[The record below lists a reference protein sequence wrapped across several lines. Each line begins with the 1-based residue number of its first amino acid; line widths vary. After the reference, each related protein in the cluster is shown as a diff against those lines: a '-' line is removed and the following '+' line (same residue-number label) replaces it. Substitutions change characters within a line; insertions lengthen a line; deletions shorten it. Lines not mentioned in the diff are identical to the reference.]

1 VKQIVQNSRSGEI
14 ALVDVPAPS
23 VEAGR
28 VLVRN
33 RFSLVSTGTE
43 SQTLSFGRMS
53 MLAKA
58 RSRPDLV
65 AQVTRKLRED
75 GPLPTYRAVMSRL
88 DAFQPLGYSC
98 AGVVEVVG
106 PGVTGFAPGDRVA
119 CAGAGYANHA
129 EFVAVPENL
138 VARVPEGIPLE
149 HATFATLGAIA
160 LHGLRVAAPTLGEI
174 GAVVGLGLIGQL
186 TVQLLRANGCR
197 VLGLDIEPDR
207 VKLALE
213 EGAGWAFES
222 DKLPVSWKEEAT
234 GGYGVDFAVVTA
246 SATDARP
253 LQLAAE
259 LCRHRGRI
267 SLVGSMPVELD
278 RRTFYE
284 KELELRMSTSY
295 GPGRYDRTYEEQG
308 HDYPLAYVRW
318 TENRNLQ
325 AFLQLVAS
333 GGVRPEK
340 LGPERVPFADAVRV
354 YEDLARGQHKP
365 LALLFEYAHDADPDR
380 RLRVEAQPARAPRDA
395 LGVAFIGAGNYAKA
409 VLLPALAS
417 LPEARRV
424 SLVTA
429 TGPSARRSAERF
441 GYARCGTDPELVFD
455 DPDVDVVFVATRHD
469 SHADLA
475 VRALRAGKAV
485 WLEKPVGLDLGQVER
500 VADAV
505 VQTGGFLTVGYNR
518 RFSCHARAL
527 RALFERRLGPM
538 SIRYAVAA
546 GMPPRGSWLSDPAES
561 GGRVIGEVCHFVDMC
576 HYLVGSPATTVYA
589 RALARD
595 PRVDD
600 SLVALLGFS
609 DGSSAVI
616 EYLAHTSRKLPK
628 ERFEVSADD
637 RTAQCDNYRVT
648 RIDPG
653 EVVRSVGQ
661 DKGQFT
667 AISEMLE
674 AVRHGRPSP
683 LTVFEI
689 VAVSRATFAMLES
702 AATGR
707 EIKIGV

>member
-1 VKQIVQNSRSGEI
+1 
-14 ALVDVPAPS
+14 
-23 VEAGR
+23 
-28 VLVRN
+28 
-33 RFSLVSTGTE
+33 
-43 SQTLSFGRMS
+43 
-53 MLAKA
+53 
-58 RSRPDLV
+58 
-65 AQVTRKLRED
+65 
-75 GPLPTYRAVMSRL
+75 
-88 DAFQPLGYSC
+88 
-98 AGVVEVVG
+98 
-106 PGVTGFAPGDRVA
+106 
-119 CAGAGYANHA
+119 
-129 EFVAVPENL
+129 
-138 VARVPEGIPLE
+138 
-149 HATFATLGAIA
+149 
-160 LHGLRVAAPTLGEI
+160 
-174 GAVVGLGLIGQL
+174 
-186 TVQLLRANGCR
+186 
-197 VLGLDIEPDR
+197 
-207 VKLALE
+207 
-213 EGAGWAFES
+213 
-222 DKLPVSWKEEAT
+222 
-234 GGYGVDFAVVTA
+234 
-246 SATDARP
+246 
-253 LQLAAE
+253 
-259 LCRHRGRI
+259 
-267 SLVGSMPVELD
+267 MPVELD

-295 GPGRYDRTYEEQG
+295 GPGRYDRTYEERG
-308 HDYPLAYVRW
+308 HDYPLPYVRW

-340 LGPERVPFADAVRV
+340 LGPETIPFADAVRV